1 MERSGRSDTEPMT
14 AVLKRRKELKKALRV
29 AQLFVAL
36 DEAAAGGRP
45 SPRPRPRATL
55 GKA

>member
-14 AVLKRRKELKKALRV
+14 AVLKRRKELKRALRL
-29 AQLFVAL
+29 AQVLVAL
-36 DEAAAGGRP
+36 DHAAAAARTRP
-45 SPRPRPRATL
+45 RTRPRATL